1 MTRSTLFRELASRA
15 LLIGAPLWC
24 LPVVHAQ
31 KADRASSSA
40 EGRRCSNS
48 TLNGAYAFAIEG
60 VFVDAP
66 SPLPLRGVA
75 LTRFDGLGH
84 VTQVD
89 HVVFNGTPP
98 PVDWTPATGWY
109 RINADCTGEMEL
121 DIPRL
126 TIYTSDPSPLRWGQW
141 HSHQH
146 RRVEAWL
153 RSEQYP
159 VPRSTRTRTIGINS
173 APTAGR
179 RWNASFARLL
189 VRFAASATG
198 KSISLRF
205 SLPASRVRRRHH
217 QIVGDVRANVLERL
231 IAKTAY
237 AWYAW
242 LSRNPRIAS
251 AFGKRITATD
261 RAVRRGHP
269 RPSPAGDRG

>member
-1 MTRSTLFRELASRA
+1 VIQESFKTTAMAADIARRHSVPQSRNGDHRKVPASPSEEDPMTRSRLFRELASRA

-89 HVVFNGTPP
+89 HVVFNGGPP

-121 DIPRL
+121 DIPGSPFTPVILRL
-126 TIYTSDPSPLRWGQW
+126 SVGANGTHINTVVSKPGYVVS
-141 HSHQH
+141 
-146 RRVEAWL
+146 
-153 RSEQYP
+153 
-159 VPRSTRTRTIGINS
+159 STGTK
-173 APTAGR
+173 
-179 RWNASFARLL
+179 
-189 VRFAASATG
+189 VDQD
-198 KSISLRF
+198 K
-205 SLPASRVRRRHH
+205 
-217 QIVGDVRANVLERL
+217 D
-231 IAKTAY
+231 
-237 AWYAW
+237 
-242 LSRNPRIAS
+242 
-251 AFGKRITATD
+251 D
-261 RAVRRGHP
+261 R
-269 RPSPAGDRG
+269 D